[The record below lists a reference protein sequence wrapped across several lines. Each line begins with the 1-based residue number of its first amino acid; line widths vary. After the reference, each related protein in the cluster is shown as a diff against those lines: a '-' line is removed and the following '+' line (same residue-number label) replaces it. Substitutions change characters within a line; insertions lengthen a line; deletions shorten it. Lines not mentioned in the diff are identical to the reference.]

1 VLHQALR
8 VKYVYSAA
16 LLAPSAIMA
25 LGPPTQT
32 SQTALEVQRY
42 VLLSGFGVRDEA
54 RTQDELWAL
63 FNNKNQNKENM
74 TRSWTGQGRAGTQ
87 ETH

>member
-1 VLHQALR
+1 

-63 FNNKNQNKENM
+63 FNM

-87 ETH
+87 ER